1 YTQWCKESGFVS
13 MLPEDTKA
21 RRTASTVQLEQG
33 SLDGHLVK
41 QAAVVKKPV
50 IPYTVENYELAS
62 LRWLICT
69 DQSLRAFEEPTYLAM
84 MELAKQAPRDKPLPI
99 PSRKMTRKQIL
110 LLANDHLAEL
120 KKLFNVSCTAYL

>member
-1 YTQWCKESGFVS
+1 TRRRHLQKDHRPQYTQWCKESGFVS

-50 IPYTVENYELAS
+50 IPYTIENYELAS

-69 DQSLRAFEEPTYLAM
+69 DQVRNARS
-84 MELAKQAPRDKPLPI
+84 
-99 PSRKMTRKQIL
+99 
-110 LLANDHLAEL
+110 
-120 KKLFNVSCTAYL
+120 